1 MSVWGTPVSLGGG
14 GGGGGGNIDLS
25 YLPNSDSGK
34 VVASADYAMLE
45 NDMMGTFT
53 HFKNTASIEQSQSL
67 TPLQTSTDYIICP
80 ANEGLFAR
88 VGNANADCTIYGVV
102 RRTGTSSS
110 EHIYFGVP
118 YGASRQNAPSYW
130 VPNTSIRANV
140 YDVSASAISG
150 KSNRDFHVLAI
161 SIHNTNK
168 KARFFCDGV
177 FDTELSFSNSGACLT
192 IGSFMVSQSS
202 LSPDVTHV
210 QYAGAVSELES
221 DATIIANMQTIMQK
235 LGMTGS

>member
-14 GGGGGGNIDLS
+14 GSGGGGNIDLS

-45 NDMMGTFT
+45 NDRMGNFT
-53 HFKNTASIEQSQSL
+53 HFKNTASIEGQSF
-67 TPLQTSTDYIICP
+67 TPLQTGTDYIICP

-102 RRTGTSSS
+102 RRTGTSSGQ
-110 EHIYFGVP
+110 HIYFGVP

-130 VPNTSIRANV
+130 VPDTSIHANV
-140 YDVSASAISG
+140 YDVAASAISG

-161 SIHNTNK
+161 SMNNTNK
-168 KARFFCDGV
+168 KARYFCDGV

-202 LSPDVTHV
+202 LSSDVTHV

-235 LGMTGS
+235 LGITG

>member
-1 MSVWGTPVSLGGG
+1 MSIWGKTVSFVGGG
-14 GGGGGGNIDLS
+14 GSRGGGNIDLS
-25 YLPNSDSGK
+25 YLPNSNSDK
-34 VVASADYAMLE
+34 VVASADYIMLKK
-45 NDMMGTFT
+45 DMMGNFT
-53 HFKNTASIEQSQSL
+53 HFKNTAIIECQSY
-67 TPLQTSTDYIICP
+67 TPLQMGTDYIICP
-80 ANEGLFAR
+80 ANEGLFIR

-102 RRTGTSSS
+102 RRTGTSSN

-130 VPNTSIRANV
+130 APNTSIRANV
-140 YDVSASAISG
+140 YDVAASAISG

-161 SIHNTNK
+161 SINNTDK

-192 IGSFMVSQSS
+192 IGSFMVSQSN

-235 LGMTGS
+235 LGITV